1 MTSRASNEQ
10 LFFVDFT
17 CDVCG
22 QIVSQFGTDFK
33 RFNTKKKL
41 LQNAITGAPK

>member
-10 LFFVDFT
+10 LFFIAFT
-17 CDVCG
+17 CVVCEH
-22 QIVSQFGTDFK
+22 IVSQIGTDFK

-41 LQNAITGAPK
+41 LQNAISGAPK